1 MSSIYELDRILKSKY
16 ISDDYKQIIV
26 LYHNIFT
33 RYQHMIGDK
42 ELNDLFRL
50 PRDFA
55 NFMDITYFY
64 FLEKELLQNN
74 QQEVLNFLKMI
85 DDNLVEV
92 SDEINLNGE
101 MNYPQT
107 LEYIDYLYNK
117 EKNEKTIR

>member
-1 MSSIYELDRILKSKY
+1 
-16 ISDDYKQIIV
+16 
-26 LYHNIFT
+26 
-33 RYQHMIGDK
+33 MIGDK

-85 DDNLVEV
+85 DENLVEV